1 MDKKD
6 KMDKKTGTK
15 WTKRTKWTKSTG
27 TKWTKRT
34 KWTVKKI
41 RSIIR
46 LNAKNKSRHSSNKLI
61 SWVNSDR
68 TVKSILVIYQP

>member
-15 WTKRTKWTKSTG
+15 RTKWTKW

-46 LNAKNKSRHSSNKLI
+46 LNAKNKFRHSSNKLI